1 MVTKYLVSEEDN
13 IYIIPIDKS
22 EFLTKV
28 RITNEKELKDL
39 LNIEPFN
46 GSSWQGR
53 LSEIN
58 LHGAG
63 FENSDL
69 YGVDFSEC
77 DLTNVNFTNA
87 NLKSADFTD
96 TYLKGV
102 NFTNA
107 NLFGAELDQLYLHN
121 LTGPI
126 YNNTK
131 IDLENY
137 KIIERAFAEE
147 DIYLDRKTQTLFDII
162 YA

>member
-1 MVTKYLVSEEDN
+1 

-58 LHGAG
+58 IHGAD
-63 FENSDL
+63 FENSD
-69 YGVDFSEC
+69 
-77 DLTNVNFTNA
+77 
-87 NLKSADFTD
+87 LKSADFTD